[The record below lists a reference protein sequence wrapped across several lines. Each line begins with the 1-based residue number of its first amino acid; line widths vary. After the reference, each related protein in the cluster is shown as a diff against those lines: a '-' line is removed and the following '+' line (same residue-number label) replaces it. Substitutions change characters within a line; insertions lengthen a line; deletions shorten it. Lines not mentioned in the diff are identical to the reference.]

1 MITTNRRRQ
10 FGAETI
16 PELEYPD
23 AFMLVFSGN
32 AGTAYNVMY
41 QGTINHYILDGIE
54 AYPTSAVKAV
64 TPTTSGKHVLYF
76 WINSGNRL
84 ANGITLS
91 YLRIPANPTY
101 FHGAFLYNCWGLQQ
115 IDFLGET
122 PPAIGSDFGNCY
134 GNPKIT
140 VRVPI
145 GTTEAYRDKFNNT
158 TLKSYIKEI
167 VETKDFT
174 YNI

>member
-10 FGAETI
+10 FGAEKA
-16 PELEYPD
+16 PEIEYPD
-23 AFMLVFSGN
+23 AFKIVFSGD

-41 QGTINHYILDGIE
+41 QGGINHYILDGNE
-54 AYPTSAVKAV
+54 VYPTSAVKAV

-76 WINSGNRL
+76 WINKSTRL
-84 ANGITLS
+84 ASSINLS

-122 PPAIGSDFGNCY
+122 PPAIESDFGHCY
-134 GNPKIT
+134 GDAKVT
-140 VRVPI
+140 VRVPV
-145 GTTEAYRDKFNNT
+145 GTIEAYRTKLNST
-158 TLKSYIKEI
+158 VLKTYIKEI